1 MYHKNLYLKMSF
13 AFMTSTNK
21 PINGSG
27 CNKTIKIG
35 IRMEVITIFPSGII
49 AYGTEDK
56 ERMC

>member
-1 MYHKNLYLKMSF
+1 
-13 AFMTSTNK
+13 MTSTNK

-35 IRMEVITIFPSGII
+35 IRMKVITIFPSGII
-49 AYGTEDK
+49 AYATEDK